1 MRLGK
6 SLELEYW
13 NTGTVWKH
21 HWNTGITGTA
31 GTTLRVEVVL
41 NNVTRL
47 KFSNTVP
54 SIGKHLI
61 VKTLQTIN
69 PDKVESVNSHLEVRQ
84 KRIESRLNNS
94 IEIDVDVDVDLYNK
108 SRSSISSSLNNGIE
122 SYWFE
127 ALYVVTFNDTN
138 DESDLDDDPEELK
151 ILLKH
156 RVHPAAN
163 KKPNGN

>member
-1 MRLGK
+1 MRSYDHLVDVH
-6 SLELEYW
+6 L
-13 NTGTVWKH
+13 V
-21 HWNTGITGTA
+21 
-31 GTTLRVEVVL
+31 TLLTSSTVEVVL

-84 KRIESRLNNS
+84 KRIESRLNN
-94 IEIDVDVDVDLYNK
+94 IYNK

>member
-1 MRLGK
+1 MRSYDHLVDVH
-6 SLELEYW
+6 L
-13 NTGTVWKH
+13 V
-21 HWNTGITGTA
+21 
-31 GTTLRVEVVL
+31 TLLTSSTVEVVL

-94 IEIDVDVDVDLYNK
+94 IEIDVDVDVDFL
-108 SRSSISSSLNNGIE
+108 RQIR
-122 SYWFE
+122 
-127 ALYVVTFNDTN
+127 
-138 DESDLDDDPEELK
+138 K
-151 ILLKH
+151 IKI
-156 RVHPAAN
+156 
-163 KKPNGN
+163 